1 MKDQLASFTVGDCS
15 LEAQAVAARRNHS
28 SREGQH
34 TIQVKWGEARFR
46 CLRTSSMISRRSLR
60 LVSLAIV
67 ASCLAASLQAAPA
80 SASDEDQKVIEVF
93 RAAQQDMQAGRI
105 ENAIQGFKKV
115 LQLDPGL
122 VEARANL
129 GLAYN
134 AAGDYGQAATELSA
148 AAKQRPDLLP
158 ASLFLG
164 IAYLKLGSPEKAIA
178 PLNHALALDASNQDA
193 RSALASAE
201 LSVDNYGKATEQFR
215 WLFAADSD
223 KADAWYELGHNYLQ
237 MVKRL
242 TTTLT
247 VRFPDSAWS
256 RRLAG
261 DILVER
267 QAWNEAAFAYS
278 KAIQAEPA
286 EPGLH
291 TDLGQALLHAGKTQE
306 AESEFNHE
314 LSHDPYQPQ
323 ALLGTA
329 EVQLLKGNAQSAL
342 EAVTK
347 VWQTAPEL
355 LAQILD
361 FPSIAPSA
369 ADARQMAAA
378 LKSRSSSAPGEFLL
392 SALFRIEG
400 DTAASDEAHA
410 SFEKSAQAH
419 VISVSTHD
427 ALSRSACE
435 RHDERECAAFLGS
448 EKSLSASDLLRLGQ
462 ALFVLHRDEA
472 ASNAFA
478 TAVSQ
483 GGKSAQSLYWL
494 NRTYLRLAD
503 ECFNQLTADYPD
515 SWRAHELKGES
526 FAIRQA
532 DQEAIAEFQA
542 AARMHPG
549 DADIHEM
556 LGEVL
561 LRQKRPAEAKP
572 ELETALQLNPSAPR
586 SLYLLGE
593 LYVDEREPA
602 EGIPYLES
610 ALHYDPNL
618 LEARP
623 VLGRAYLNVGK
634 PGLAAP
640 QLEQASRAD
649 RYGDLHYLLYE
660 AYRDEGK
667 QQLAA
672 AALARSQELRRKSA
686 ADDQAKIRPPDEE

>member
-1 MKDQLASFTVGDCS
+1 MIF
-15 LEAQAVAARRNHS
+15 RR
-28 SREGQH
+28 R
-34 TIQVKWGEARFR
+34 
-46 CLRTSSMISRRSLR
+46 LR

-67 ASCLAASLQAAPA
+67 AFCLAASLRATPAPA
-80 SASDEDQKVIEVF
+80 SDDNQKVIEVF

-105 ENAIQGFKKV
+105 ESAIQGFKKV
-115 LQLDPGL
+115 LQLEPGL

-134 AAGDYGQAATELSA
+134 AAGYYEQAATELSA

-164 IAYLKLGSPEKAIA
+164 ISYLKLGSPEKAIA

-201 LSVDNYGKATEQFR
+201 LSEENYGKASEQFR
-215 WLFAADSD
+215 WLFAAQSD
-223 KADAWYELGHNYLQ
+223 KADAWYKLGHNYLQ

-242 TTTLT
+242 TTTLS

-267 QAWNEAAFAYS
+267 RAWNEAAFAYG
-278 KAIQAEPA
+278 KAIQAQA
-286 EPGLH
+286 AQPGLH
-291 TDLGQALLHAGKTQE
+291 ADLGKALLRAGKTAE
-306 AESEFNHE
+306 AESEFNNE
-314 LSHDPYQPQ
+314 LSRDPYESQ

-329 EVQLLKGNAQSAL
+329 QVQLLEGNAQSAL
-342 EAVTK
+342 EAVSK
-347 VWQTAPEL
+347 VWQTSPEI
-355 LAQILD
+355 LAQVSD
-361 FPSIAPSA
+361 FPSIAPSTDA
-369 ADARQMAAA
+369 ARQIAAA
-378 LKSRSSSAPGEFLL
+378 LEKGSSNPPREFLL
-392 SALFRIEG
+392 SALLRILG
-400 DTAASDEAHA
+400 DSAASDEARA
-410 SFEKSAQAH
+410 NFEKSAQAP
-419 VISVSTHD
+419 VRSTPERD
-427 ALSRSACE
+427 LLSRSACE
-435 RHDERECAAFLGS
+435 RHQERACAELLALQKPITS
-448 EKSLSASDLLRLGQ
+448 SDLLRLGQ
-462 ALFVLHRDEA
+462 ALFVLNRHEA

-483 GGKSAQSLYWL
+483 NKESAQALYWL
-494 NRTYLRLAD
+494 DRAYLRLAD
-503 ECFNQLTADYPD
+503 ECFDQLTAAYPD

-526 FAIRQA
+526 FSIRQA
-532 DQEAIAEFQA
+532 DQEAIAEFRV
-542 AARMHPG
+542 AARMHPA
-549 DADIHEM
+549 DAEIHEM
-556 LGEVL
+556 LGEDL

-602 EGIPYLES
+602 KGIPYLES
-610 ALHYDPNL
+610 ALRYDPSL

-623 VLGRAYLNVGK
+623 VLGRAYLKAGK
-634 PGLAAP
+634 PELAAP

-686 ADDQAKIRPPDEE
+686 ADDQAKIRPLDEE